1 MCDVSPLLFNIYM
14 VLDRSFEKQSIGG
27 IKIEN
32 RRVWSLT
39 YTDDIVTKNREKRKG
54 VTSK

>member
-32 RRVWSLT
+32 RRVWSST

-54 VTSK
+54 VISK